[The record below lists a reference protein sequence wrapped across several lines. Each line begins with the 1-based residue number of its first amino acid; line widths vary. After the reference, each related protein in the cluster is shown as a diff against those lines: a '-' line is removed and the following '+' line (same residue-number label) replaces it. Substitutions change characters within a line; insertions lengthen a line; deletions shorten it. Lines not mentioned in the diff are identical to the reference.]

1 MEKNR
6 KITRVAFVAEESLN
20 YFFTLFVTS
29 TFLGYL
35 LSALGFSDATQGVIN
50 TVATLSCG
58 AQLFSFV
65 ISGRR
70 VKRTILLAML
80 FNQIAFIAIYLLPL
94 FDFAPGVRSVF
105 FVALLVIG
113 NLVNNA
119 VSPARLVW
127 LMKSVDL
134 EKRGT
139 FTAVK
144 EMISLAGG
152 VVLSLSLGAIA
163 DAHRDADGAPTSTYY
178 IICLV
183 ALVLMTAL
191 HTFSLLVCHE
201 DSDEAPRVSVGESLK
216 AVFKNESILKIMPIS
231 IIWQISLALSTPFYP
246 SYLREELS
254 MSFTLITV
262 LTTVGLVARLV
273 VSPFMGKLAD
283 KKSFTFSMMTCVLL
297 QGIAYLGG
305 IFCAP
310 GMMKWFYLV
319 YSCFSGFAMAGM
331 NNGFMNLVYDFV
343 RPEDRSVTI
352 GLQSAVGGITG
363 FLSALISGVILDKIQ
378 SAGGV
383 TVFGVHLY
391 AQQALSIL
399 SFITVLLLFLYML
412 KIIVPMKRIVTKSVE
427 IDERL

>member
-6 KITRVAFVAEESLN
+6 RITRVAFVAEESLN

-35 LSALGFSDATQGVIN
+35 LSALGFNDATQGVIN

-65 ISGRR
+65 ISGKR
-70 VKRTILLAML
+70 VKRTVLFAMI
-80 FNQIAFIAIYLLPL
+80 FNQIAFIAVYLLPL
-94 FDFAPGVRSVF
+94 FDFAPGIRTVL
-105 FVALLVIG
+105 FVVLLTLG

-139 FTAVK
+139 FTAIK

-152 VVLSLSLGAIA
+152 VVISLALGAIA
-163 DAHRDADGAPTSTYY
+163 DAHRGIDGAPTSTYY
-178 IICLV
+178 IICLA

-191 HTFSLLVCHE
+191 HTVSVLVCNE
-201 DSDEAPRVSVGESLK
+201 DEAESHKISVGES
-216 AVFKNESILKIMPIS
+216 VRSIFKNESILKIMPIS

-246 SYLREELS
+246 SYLREDLS

-262 LTTVGLVARLV
+262 LTTVGLLARLV
-273 VSPFMGKLAD
+273 VSPLMGRLAD
-283 KKSFTFSMMTCVLL
+283 KRSFTFSMMTCVVL
-297 QGIAYLGG
+297 QAIAYIGG
-305 IFCAP
+305 AFCAP
-310 GMMKWFYLV
+310 GVMKWFYLV

-343 RPEDRSVTI
+343 RPEDRSVAI
-352 GLQSAVGGITG
+352 GLQSAIGGITG
-363 FLSALISGVILDKIQ
+363 FLSALLSGALLEKIQ
-378 SAGGV
+378 AVGGI
-383 TVFGVHLY
+383 TVLGVRLY
-391 AQQALSIL
+391 AQQIL
-399 SFITVLLLFLYML
+399 SVLSFVTAIFLFLYML
-412 KIIVPMKRIVTKSVE
+412 KVIVPMKKIDTKNIE
-427 IDERL
+427 IDEKL